1 MPRSVLLIDDSQ
13 AVRTLMRLALEQEG
27 YQVQEA
33 EDGEAAT
40 ALLDGRGVDVIVCDL
55 NMPRMDGLSFMRWL
69 RSHAVYRKV
78 PLAVLTTETRP
89 HMKLA
94 VNTGGANA
102 YIRKPCQASEFIDTV
117 NRLCH

>member
-1 MPRSVLLIDDSQ
+1 MPRSVLLIDDSP
-13 AVRTLMRLALEQEG
+13 AVRTLMRLALEREG
-27 YQVQEA
+27 YAVQEA
-33 EDGEAAT
+33 EDGEAAVS
-40 ALLDGRGVDVIVCDL
+40 LLDGRTVDVIVCDL

>member
-1 MPRSVLLIDDSQ
+1 MNAPAAGA
-13 AVRTLMRLALEQEG
+13 AVAIQE
-27 YQVQEA
+27 YRNFI
-33 EDGEAAT
+33 
-40 ALLDGRGVDVIVCDL
+40 DGRWQAASDGRTVDVIVCDL